1 MESRYCRVRRFLISV
16 LIINFLCLPVLAL
29 DNLDT
34 NVDEEIRK
42 NYNPNKL
49 EDDMSL
55 PALPKILRD
64 NTQGNSSNQHA
75 SNMFVENQNKNP
87 KIDIQPTKISKN
99 VFANNRQNCAVLKKG
114 TRIKLQLQNNIS
126 DKMRKGTKV
135 SFVSLYPVS
144 TTYFSIPM
152 GTVFKGEIINSHKP
166 QFGGNGGLIVLEL
179 NSMVINNEIMPIHAH
194 VTKANHK
201 LIFCN
206 NIKGKRKYLSGM
218 LKSTKPGL
226 HFYSKMFRVTEN
238 LARDGSSIIVAP
250 FSLAAGVIVLGGNIM
265 ASPFLGTFYKGN
277 DISVKNGSEF
287 EVKLVQ
293 DVYIYN

>member
-1 MESRYCRVRRFLISV
+1 MF
-16 LIINFLCLPVLAL
+16 AL

-34 NVDEEIRK
+34 TVDEEIRK

-64 NTQGNSSNQHA
+64 STNNSQSNSAYQPD
-75 SNMFVENQNKNP
+75 STVVENQNKNS
-87 KIDIQPTKISKN
+87 KVDILPTKISKN
-99 VFANNRQNCAVLKKG
+99 VFANNTQNCAVLKKG
-114 TRIKLQLQNNIS
+114 TKIKLQLQNNIS

-152 GTVFKGEIINSHKP
+152 GTVFKGEIIDSHKP
-166 QFGGNGGLIVLEL
+166 QLGGNGGLIVLEL

-250 FSLAAGVIVLGGNIM
+250 FSLAAGVIALGGNVM
-265 ASPFLGTFYKGN
+265 ASPFLGAFYKGN
-277 DISVKNGSEF
+277 DISVKSGSEF
-287 EVKLVQ
+287 EIKLMQ